1 MKAIRRA
8 DPEFCPIPA
17 GQVSAQI
24 ESLFRQIDPK
34 PQSPALVILQL
45 AVQLLCFGRAEFASV
60 ATILMLYFRSMVW
73 FEWDEAK
80 ATSNE
85 RKHGVRFED
94 AMLVFADPFAL
105 VEQDR
110 IERGELRW
118 QTLGLVG
125 GVALLLVAHTVR
137 SGPGEETIR
146 IISARKATRKERQR
160 YDENRAKE
168 TLF

>member
-1 MKAIRRA
+1 MRVPPAF
-8 DPEFCPIPA
+8 FCR
-17 GQVSAQI
+17 SLAQKDI
-24 ESLFRQIDPK
+24 VRLESLGREASYIRFAEDGSTRPFQ
-34 PQSPALVILQL
+34 PA
-45 AVQLLCFGRAEFASV
+45 ARARRNTNDIPV
-60 ATILMLYFRSMVW
+60 ATFLVLYSCSMVW
-73 FEWDEAK
+73 FEWDDAK
-80 ATSNE
+80 ARTNE

-110 IERGELRW
+110 IEGGELRW

-137 SGPGEETIR
+137 TGLGEETIR

-160 YDENRAKE
+160 YDQNRAKE
-168 TLF
+168 TLD